1 MYKTN
6 KLKQLRLEKEY
17 TIYEMAKKL
26 NISYSHYSLIENKK
40 RNLTYDMAIKI
51 AKIFEMTPDEL
62 FLY

>member
-40 RNLTYDMAIKI
+40 RNLTYEMAIKI

>member
-40 RNLTYDMAIKI
+40 RNLNYDMAIKI